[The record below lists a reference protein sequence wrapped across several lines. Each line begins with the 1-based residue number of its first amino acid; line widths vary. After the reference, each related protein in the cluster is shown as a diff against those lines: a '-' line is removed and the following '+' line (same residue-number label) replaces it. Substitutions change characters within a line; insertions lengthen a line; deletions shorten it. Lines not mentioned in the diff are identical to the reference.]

1 MNNSLLVCIQQLN
14 REATSPYWQSF
25 VDYVGL
31 FYQALRRQ
39 KYSLLNL
46 DSIPAHRRE
55 RFHYLV
61 SAARNKGDSIL
72 ENSGDEESSSSPMF
86 SVILPPKSRCI
97 GCRQDVSGL
106 TAQLQLQFPTT
117 FLGADLSIQV

>member
-1 MNNSLLVCIQQLN
+1 MN
-14 REATSPYWQSF
+14 REANSQYWESF

-31 FYQALRRQ
+31 FFQALRRQ

-46 DSIPAHRRE
+46 DSIPAHRQE

-61 SAARNKGDSIL
+61 STARKNGDSML
-72 ENSGDEESSSSPMF
+72 ENSGDEERSSSPVF
-86 SVILPPKSRCI
+86 SVILPPRSRCI

-117 FLGADLSIQV
+117 FLGADLSIQVYTLAIKD